1 MKHIRRKIWLRIIA
15 YSRRSVRLQRENH
28 KAVEANGEKIKGSYQ
43 YLKNEFF
50 IQLFRVKIKFLS
62 ALVD

>member
-1 MKHIRRKIWLRIIA
+1 MKHIKRVVWLRIIQ

-28 KAVEANGEKIKGSYQ
+28 KAVEANGEHIKNSYQ

-50 IQLFRVKIKFLS
+50 IRLFRVKIQMLS
-62 ALVD
+62 LFVK